1 MNAHIYATEYHT
13 PLNKTTSFSFH
24 LKSSQCAYLQQGVV
38 DFWDILKELLSNY
51 WFYNIGKSKN
61 VHTPN
66 KLSSG
71 QHKLSLIIWMSF
83 VVCLFALQRYCSNGL
98 KLKYICTLHV
108 QKFVVGEIF
117 FKKVSETQFLKDAY
131 QGCIYLIKN
140 TI

>member
-1 MNAHIYATEYHT
+1 MVTAMTAMNAHIYAAEYHT

-66 KLSSG
+66 K
-71 QHKLSLIIWMSF
+71 
-83 VVCLFALQRYCSNGL
+83 
-98 KLKYICTLHV
+98 
-108 QKFVVGEIF
+108 
-117 FKKVSETQFLKDAY
+117 
-131 QGCIYLIKN
+131 
-140 TI
+140 